1 MKVVYIL
8 IAAII
13 LFPCPSLAVLPSEVR
28 DLSTLPENKIDI
40 GRAALILAKEIFP
53 QIDIAAY
60 SAKIDEIVAGVRKTT
75 NGSDD
80 PDYRIRALNTYLYKI
95 YGMHYDKSD
104 PYVKEDKNRFINGVL
119 DNRKGSCVS
128 MPLLYLSVAQRLG
141 YPVYA
146 VTAPQHIFLRYDDPA
161 LEMKNIEAT
170 NGGGYSPDAEYIAT
184 LQASSDALA
193 HGTYLRTLTYREY
206 LGLLIEQNGI
216 HWGMHGN
223 NEKAIEYLETA
234 IKLNPRAA
242 DSIRS
247 LGIACKIQSKKMIE
261 PFSSAYASKANIC
274 FEKAKQLGATD
285 LPLEGYVETQRKAQE
300 EYRKNHKLS
309 R

>member
-1 MKVVYIL
+1 MKIICIF

-13 LFPCPSLAVLPSEVR
+13 LFPCPSLAALPAEIKN
-28 DLSTLPENKIDI
+28 LSTLPENKIDI

-53 QIDIAAY
+53 QINIAAY
-60 SAKIDEIVAGVRKTT
+60 SAKIDEIVVGVKKITK
-75 NGSDD
+75 GSDD
-80 PDYRIRALNTYLYKI
+80 PDFRIRALNTYLYKI
-95 YGMHYDKSD
+95 YGMQYDKSD

-128 MPLLYLSVAQRLG
+128 MPLLYLAVAQRLG

-146 VTAPQHIFLRYDDPA
+146 VTAPQHIFLRYENPA

-184 LQASSDALA
+184 LQVSSNALD
-193 HGTYLRTLTYREY
+193 HGTYLRTLTYREF
-206 LGLLIEQNGI
+206 LGILIEQNGI
-216 HWGMHGN
+216 YWSMHGHN
-223 NEKAIEYLETA
+223 DKAIEYLETA

-247 LGIACKIQSKKMIE
+247 LGMAYKIQSKKMIE
-261 PFSSAYASKANIC
+261 PFSSAYVSKANIC
-274 FEKAKQLGATD
+274 FEKAKKLGATD

-300 EYRKNHKLS
+300 EYRKNHKL
-309 R
+309 RR